1 MLKSS
6 IFSFNFLRFVQSGL
20 YIDFFFKKIIEIF
33 VRNFLIYASIFFGE
47 KYMIEVLT
55 KKIIDSTIFSVNKK
69 FSLMDLFYS
78 YYFIQLVGLFIYF
91 ITLINL
97 IILLF

>member
-1 MLKSS
+1 MLKSG

-20 YIDFFFKKIIEIF
+20 YIDFFLKKIIEIF

-47 KYMIEVLT
+47 KYIIEVLT
-55 KKIIDSTIFSVNKK
+55 KKIIDSTIFSINKK

-78 YYFIQLVGLFIYF
+78 YYFIQLVGLFIYS

-97 IILLF
+97 IVLLF